1 MNFSSSS
8 IAKRSVSTKAHR
20 TRMRRPQS
28 RRFKLVE
35 IDCKIVSSEGTGR
48 LAGDFR
54 VAELVDG
61 AQVISGKIAKSIV
74 D

>member
-1 MNFSSSS
+1 
-8 IAKRSVSTKAHR
+8 
-20 TRMRRPQS
+20 MRRPQS